1 MGALLL
7 REHRMGGER
16 KRKERQRERG
26 GREGEVDGQGWTT
39 LPRL

>member
-26 GREGEVDGQGWTT
+26 GREGEGDGQGWTT